1 MRYSCSLILA
11 FYSIVRDMAT
21 AVPGWVFLCDECK
34 TYAYVANWIFFFI
47 LETRAPWMYTS
58 SYRHFTTCVVR

>member
-34 TYAYVANWIFFFI
+34 TPLLCVCSKLDI
-47 LETRAPWMYTS
+47 LLHTID
-58 SYRHFTTCVVR
+58 